1 MLLVSFEVNDVVSVL
16 FWERADDVGMVL
28 EDWTECLTIFEL
40 VLLDITLSS

>member
-16 FWERADDVGMVL
+16 FWERVDDVRMVL
-28 EDWTECLTIFEL
+28 EDRTECSTIFEL